1 MKKLNEFT
9 KDEKSDAIA
18 IFNWLMNLSDEETL
32 YYAKSAKESGH
43 LARDYVKVAFKAR
56 WKRRKGEGKN
66 GQDKK

>member
-1 MKKLNEFT
+1 MKKISEFS

-32 YYAKSAKESGH
+32 KYAKSAKESGH

-56 WKRRKGEGKN
+56 WRKRKERGGK
-66 GQDKK
+66 